1 MRSEGERR
9 LGGWGVVVVGG
20 GVGVRWGGGGV
31 ADGGDEHLIGL
42 TVTGQVE
49 RRR

>member
-9 LGGWGVVVVGG
+9 LGGWGGGGGGWGCWGEVVV
-20 GVGVRWGGGGV
+20 GGV